1 MAKAPPTTQQVLDL
15 ADARAKSTIDV
26 PITRDYLHG
35 GTSNWKKRLN
45 VSGVIAND
53 PAFNKSH
60 REFMARKERYERG
73 QKLTDRLFELQE
85 HHAWTAEELNLA
97 LSAVDEPLSINLHM
111 VAFEPVFRMQASPT
125 LLGKYANLIASRG
138 ILGCYLQTELG
149 HGSNVSKLET
159 TATFI
164 PETQEFEV
172 HSPTLTSTKWWIGA
186 LGKTSTHG
194 VVQAKLILP
203 GGQDVG
209 PHLFFMQLR
218 DMDTHKPL
226 PGITLGDIGP
236 KVLHGY
242 QAPDNGFAR
251 FNHVRI
257 PKENMLSKFAQVT
270 NEGKYVKPPH
280 AKLSYGGMLYIRSG
294 MVSSGGW
301 ALARAATISIRYT
314 TVRRQ
319 GEVGSDGLERQVIS
333 YPSTYYR
340 LLPILAHAYVYIE
353 LGRALTRSFD
363 EMAARLSTGDASLL
377 AELHA
382 ITSGLKVSITSVG
395 IQDIETARRSMGG
408 HGYSAFSGLG
418 SIYADYV
425 PSATYEGDNYVLD
438 QQVIRA
444 ALKAFRSFTPSTD
457 LASLPPSSAYLRL
470 LRDQPSLSSDWSAP
484 ETSILYLEWR
494 AVKIVQE
501 LAHNANDADASMN
514 QRVSK
519 AVTEA
524 FIARQVG
531 EMIKDLNSK
540 SVLQGRSAAVV
551 SKLYLLHLL
560 TTVESG
566 LVDILSF
573 GLLPASEQGRDPTLA
588 LRKAVKALCQE
599 LLPEAVGLTDAF
611 GFTDF
616 ELNSALGVSDGN
628 AYQALWD
635 AAQTEPLNQ
644 DEITPAYQE
653 SIRPMLLRGQRIA
666 GKTLS
671 KL

>member
-1 MAKAPPTTQQVLDL
+1 MSKAQVTTKQVLDL
-15 ADARAKSTIDV
+15 ADARSKSTIDV
-26 PITRDYLHG
+26 PKARDYLHG
-35 GTSNWKKRLN
+35 GTSNWNKRVN

-53 PAFNKSH
+53 PTFDKSR
-60 REFMARKERYERG
+60 REFMSRTERYERG
-73 QKLTDRLFELQE
+73 QKITDRLFELQE
-85 HHAWTAEELNLA
+85 HHAWTPEELNLA

-164 PETQEFEV
+164 PDTQEFEI

-194 VVQAKLILP
+194 VVQAKLLLP

-218 DMDTHKPL
+218 DMSTHKPL

-251 FNHVRI
+251 FDHVRV

-270 NEGKYVKPPH
+270 DEGKYVKPLH
-280 AKLSYGGMLYIRSG
+280 AKLSYGGMLYIRS
-294 MVSSGGW
+294 SSGGW
-301 ALARAATISIRYT
+301 AIARAATISIRYT

-382 ITSGLKVSITSVG
+382 ITSGLKVTITSVG
-395 IQDIETARRSMGG
+395 ILDIETARRSMGG

-425 PSATYEGDNYVLD
+425 PSATYEGDNFVLD

-457 LASLPPSSAYLRL
+457 VKLLPPSSTYLRL
-470 LRDQPSLSSDWSAP
+470 LRGQPSLSSDWSVP
-484 ETSILYLEWR
+484 ETPILYLEWR

-501 LAHNANDADASMN
+501 LAHNANDTDASMN

-531 EMIKDLNSK
+531 EMIKTLNSK
-540 SVLQGRSAAVV
+540 SGLKGRSAVV
-551 SKLYLLHLL
+551 VAKLYLLHLL
-560 TTVESG
+560 TTVESA

-573 GLLPASEQGRDPTLA
+573 GILAPSEQGRDPTLT
-588 LRKAVKALCQE
+588 LRKAVKALCEE

-635 AAQTEPLNQ
+635 AAQMEPLNQ
-644 DEITPAYQE
+644 DEVTPAYRE